1 MSTSCQGEAT
11 SEKEKEREGRE
22 RGERGGGER
31 ERELVTAADDSEDI
45 SERHGGRKL
54 LLMSDDPTFPLSSA
68 SPNAEEFRLNDSLSE
83 TAISHVT
90 VATVLQGW
98 TSGASTFGE
107 EDGGVSRDAGCLVLP
122 RFSTH

>member
-1 MSTSCQGEAT
+1 LDVNVVSRRGNI
-11 SEKEKEREGRE
+11 REGE
-22 RGERGGGER
+22 ER